1 MQNGGAPGTQQFA
14 SLYVGDVNQDV
25 TEAMLYEVFNAVG
38 PQCCLFRCVRA
49 AGVGASIPVSQY
61 PSILRQAV
69 VSQYPMPN
77 FGGLVLGCIE
87 ADFCK

>member
-49 AGVGASIPVSQY
+49 GGVGASIPVSQY
-61 PSILRQAV
+61 PSAGRQYPSILRQTFEGSFSAV
-69 VSQYPMPN
+69 SKRI
-77 FGGLVLGCIE
+77 F
-87 ADFCK
+87 ASK

>member
-38 PQCCLFRCVRA
+38 PASSAFCSLWIARRA
-49 AGVGASIPVSQY
+49 IHYSECDCSVEIK
-61 PSILRQAV
+61 
-69 VSQYPMPN
+69 N
-77 FGGLVLGCIE
+77 IE
-87 ADFCK
+87 